1 MFAVEVQDVIKTTG
15 KIMFVYL
22 LCVRQC

>member
-1 MFAVEVQDVIKTTG
+1 MFAVEGQDVTKTTG

-22 LCVRQC
+22 LYVRYG